1 MTSGKLTEDQRRR
14 IHEAL
19 ETVPFAK
26 LIGIEL
32 EAVEPGLAV
41 LGLDIR
47 AELKQN
53 NGVVHGGAIAS
64 LIDTATAFAIIPLL
78 AEGERATTIDLTS
91 SYLRP
96 LETGRARATARVLRA
111 GRRVVVVSAEVSDEG
126 QNLAATALSTYLRLP
141 TSKGFP

>member
-1 MTSGKLTEDQRRR
+1 MTPGKLTEDQRRR
-14 IHEAL
+14 IQEAL

-32 EAVEPGLAV
+32 ETVEPGLAV

-78 AEGERATTIDLTS
+78 TEGERATTIDLTI

-141 TSKGFP
+141 TSKAFP

>member
-1 MTSGKLTEDQRRR
+1 MTSVKLTEDQRRR

-19 ETVPFAK
+19 EMVPFAK

-32 EAVEPGLAV
+32 ETVEPGLAV

-78 AEGERATTIDLTS
+78 AGGERTTTIDLTI

-96 LETGRARATARVLRA
+96 LEIGRARATARVLRA

-141 TSKGFP
+141 TSKAFP

>member
-26 LIGIEL
+26 LIGKI
-32 EAVEPGLAV
+32 
-41 LGLDIR
+41 
-47 AELKQN
+47 
-53 NGVVHGGAIAS
+53 
-64 LIDTATAFAIIPLL
+64 
-78 AEGERATTIDLTS
+78 
-91 SYLRP
+91 SYLCP